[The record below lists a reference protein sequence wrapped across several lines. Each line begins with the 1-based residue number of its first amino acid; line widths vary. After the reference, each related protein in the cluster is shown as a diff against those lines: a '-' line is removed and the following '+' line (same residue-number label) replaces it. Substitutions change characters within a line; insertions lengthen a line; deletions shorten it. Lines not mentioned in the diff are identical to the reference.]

1 MISLNRSRLVCVAIV
16 SLLVGIVAPE
26 AGAQPVAKSVHA
38 FLGAEKGSKRT
49 TTFTADAPVIW
60 VFWKGEGLALGDT
73 VRAIWIA
80 EDIGAASPKDTE
92 IRRAD
97 LKVNKQEDE
106 EGAFSLSRPGNRS
119 WPVGKYRV
127 DLYLNG
133 GIAEVVKF
141 TINSG
146 VTIETH

>member
-1 MISLNRSRLVCVAIV
+1 M
-16 SLLVGIVAPE
+16 
-26 AGAQPVAKSVHA
+26 
-38 FLGAEKGSKRT
+38 
-49 TTFTADAPVIW
+49 IW
-60 VFWKGEGLALGDT
+60 VFWKGEGLAIGDT

-97 LKVNKQEDE
+97 LKVATPEDE
-106 EGAFSLSRPGNRS
+106 QGAFSLSRPGNRT